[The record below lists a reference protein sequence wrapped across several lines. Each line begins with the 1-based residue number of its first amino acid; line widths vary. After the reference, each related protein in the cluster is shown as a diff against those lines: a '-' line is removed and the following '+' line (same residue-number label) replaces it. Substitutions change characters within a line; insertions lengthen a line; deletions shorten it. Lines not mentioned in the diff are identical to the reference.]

1 MQELISELVRAIDSR
16 LYTAVTFAHTSV
28 SHLAVRLQS
37 SAALYACWT

>member
-16 LYTAVTFAHTSV
+16 LYTAVTFAHTV